1 MHGSVALVRKL
12 GDGSVV
18 ETFLG
23 RSSEGFCLVH
33 VSRAGLDAQSPLRKT
48 LVQASKALIA
58 ARAHPDLVSPRQV
71 TTTPDGRLVFRS
83 DAITGW
89 TAADLLRLQG
99 PAREELVVEWGIVVC
114 EALATLHDAGRVHG
128 CLAPR
133 HLHLGGGSDSPS
145 VRLADTTLL
154 HFRGEKTSMAL
165 PKELTVVEPEYLSP
179 ERAGGSRATVA
190 SDVWGVGALLV
201 ELLTGKAP
209 YRGATADQSRALALE
224 GIAPRPRG
232 VLARWKD
239 VLEGTLDAR
248 PLNRLGSALELR
260 QLLLALC

>member
-1 MHGSVALVRKL
+1 MNGSVELVRKL

-18 ETFLG
+18 EAFLG
-23 RSSEGFCLVH
+23 RAVDGFCLVQI
-33 VSRAGLDAQSPLRKT
+33 SRPGLSTETALLQK
-48 LVQASKALIA
+48 LVQTSAALVA
-58 ARAHPDLVSPRQV
+58 APEHPELIRPRRA
-71 TTTPDGRLVFRS
+71 TTTLEGRLVVRS
-83 DAITGW
+83 DSITGW

-99 PAREELVVEWGIVVC
+99 PMREELVVEWGIVVC
-114 EALATLHDAGRVHG
+114 EALASLHDAGRVHG

-133 HLHLGGGSDSPS
+133 HLHVGGASESPS
-145 VRLADTTLL
+145 IRLADTTLL
-154 HFRGEKTSMAL
+154 HFRGEKSSLSL

-209 YRGATADQSRALALE
+209 YRGATHEQSRALALE
-224 GIAPRPRG
+224 GVMPRARG

-239 VLEGTLDAR
+239 VIDGTLDPR

-260 QLLLALC
+260 QALLALC